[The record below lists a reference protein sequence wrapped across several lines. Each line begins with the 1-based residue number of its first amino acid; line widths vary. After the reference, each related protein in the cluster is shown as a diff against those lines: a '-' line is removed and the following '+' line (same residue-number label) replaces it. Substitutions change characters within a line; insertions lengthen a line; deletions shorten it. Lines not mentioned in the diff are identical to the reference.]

1 MQFALYVVPFGLI
14 YKYIRLALY
23 YDNRSF
29 FLKYLF
35 GYGEWTSF
43 VQDFTSALFKTNR
56 NYLEKK
62 IVKFNK

>member
-23 YDNRSF
+23 YDQKRSF

-35 GYGEWTSF
+35 GYGE
-43 VQDFTSALFKTNR
+43 
-56 NYLEKK
+56 
-62 IVKFNK
+62 